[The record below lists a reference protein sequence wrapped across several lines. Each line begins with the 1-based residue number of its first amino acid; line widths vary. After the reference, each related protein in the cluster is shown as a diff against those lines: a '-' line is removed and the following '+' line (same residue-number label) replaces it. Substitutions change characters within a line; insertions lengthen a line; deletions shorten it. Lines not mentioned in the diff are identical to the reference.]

1 MGVYLCRRE
10 GDSVLAVWRC
20 DESLEEL
27 TAAIPFP
34 QSVLSEAE
42 RFRAQ
47 HRREEWLAVRAL
59 FYTVMGRYVPIRY
72 ESSGKPCLE
81 EGYISISH
89 TKGYVAVAYSRSR
102 EVAVDIEQY
111 GERVVR
117 VAPRFMNPAEDGGGD
132 VWSLLLH
139 WSAKETV
146 YKLVG
151 DSAVDFAHSIIVRP
165 FRVGDAGVM
174 SVSAQCPGGVWRVFP
189 VRFVKDPDFVLT
201 YIS

>member
-10 GDSVLAVWRC
+10 ADSVLAVWRC
-20 DESLEEL
+20 DESIDEL
-27 TAAIPFP
+27 TATIPFP
-34 QSVLSEAE
+34 ASVLSEAE
-42 RFRAQ
+42 SFRAQ

-59 FYTVMGRYVPIRY
+59 FYTVMGRYLPIHY
-72 ESSGKPCLE
+72 ESSGKPRLE

-89 TKGYVAVAYSRSR
+89 TKGYVAVAYSRSH

-111 GERVVR
+111 GERVAR
-117 VAPRFMNPAEDGGGD
+117 VAPRFMNPAEDAGDD

-151 DSAVDFAHSIIVRP
+151 DSAVDFAKSIVVRP
-165 FRVGDAGVM
+165 FRVNAAGEM
-174 SVSAQCPGGVWRVFP
+174 SVSAICSDGDWNAFSVGYITDR
-189 VRFVKDPDFVLT
+189 DFVLT

>member
-10 GDSVLAVWRC
+10 ADSVLAVWRC
-20 DESLEEL
+20 DESIDEL

-34 QSVLSEAE
+34 PSVLGEAE
-42 RFRAQ
+42 GFRAQ

-59 FYTVMGRYVPIRY
+59 FYTVMGRYIPIHY
-72 ESSGKPCLE
+72 ESSGKPRLE

-89 TKGYVAVAYSRSR
+89 TKGYVAVAYSRSH

-117 VAPRFMNPAEDGGGD
+117 VAPRFMNPAEDAGGD

-151 DSAVDFAHSIIVRP
+151 DSAVDFAKSIVVRP
-165 FRVGDAGVM
+165 FRVDAAGEM
-174 SVSAQCPGGVWRVFP
+174 SVSAICSDGDWGVFP
-189 VRFVKDPDFVLT
+189 VNYITDRDFVLT